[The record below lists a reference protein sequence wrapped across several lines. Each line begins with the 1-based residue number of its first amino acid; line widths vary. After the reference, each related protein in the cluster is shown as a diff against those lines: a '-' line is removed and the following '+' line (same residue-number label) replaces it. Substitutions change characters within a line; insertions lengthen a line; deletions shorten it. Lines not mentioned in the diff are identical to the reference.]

1 MSWQD
6 VLTQLELDA
15 AAYEAI
21 AADPDSPLPPAWSPA
36 VVAGPPPAALH
47 GRLAAALSRLQAA
60 SGALGAAKVHTADAL
75 AGLTRPAGVVS
86 RYLDTTA

>member
-15 AAYEAI
+15 AAYEQI
-21 AADPDSPLPPAWSPA
+21 AVDPDAPLPAAWSTA
-36 VVAGPPPAALH
+36 SVHGPPPAELV
-47 GRLAAALSRLQAA
+47 GRLTAALNRLETAER
-60 SGALGAAKVHTADAL
+60 ALVVAKVRTSAELASLVPTAPPIA
-75 AGLTRPAGVVS
+75 

>member
-1 MSWQD
+1 MTWVD
-6 VLTQLELDA
+6 VALQLELDA

-21 AADPDSPLPPAWSPA
+21 VADADAPLPPPWSPA

-47 GRLAAALSRLQAA
+47 GRLNAALARLQAA
-60 SGALGAAKVHTADAL
+60 AGALAQAKARKADEL
-75 AGLTRPAGVVS
+75 AGLSRPTELVS